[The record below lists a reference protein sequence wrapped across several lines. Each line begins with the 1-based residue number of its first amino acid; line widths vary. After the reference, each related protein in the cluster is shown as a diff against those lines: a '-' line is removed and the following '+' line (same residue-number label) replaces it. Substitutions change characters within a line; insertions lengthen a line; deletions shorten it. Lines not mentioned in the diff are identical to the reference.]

1 MLKVTLPRQ
10 AAYPGTRVEAVPITI
25 LHTTCSHSRGA
36 ANEKTYLTAKFL
48 LLVKVPVVVVTT
60 TGPVVA
66 PLGTTT
72 VR

>member
-1 MLKVTLPRQ
+1 MS
-10 AAYPGTRVEAVPITI
+10 VEGDTAKASRTSRNKSGSCAD
-25 LHTTCSHSRGA
+25 HYTTCSHSRGA
-36 ANEKTYLTAKFL
+36 ANEKTYLTTKFL